1 MERICLP
8 RGLSSADSIFQDHLV
23 NNLSAVDASPAE
35 EMLMRAIKFFK
46 NHDTATT
53 GTVHLSLLW
62 IF

>member
-1 MERICLP
+1 MPTAR
-8 RGLSSADSIFQDHLV
+8 LSSADSIFEDHLV

-53 GTVHLSLLW
+53 RTVHLSLLW